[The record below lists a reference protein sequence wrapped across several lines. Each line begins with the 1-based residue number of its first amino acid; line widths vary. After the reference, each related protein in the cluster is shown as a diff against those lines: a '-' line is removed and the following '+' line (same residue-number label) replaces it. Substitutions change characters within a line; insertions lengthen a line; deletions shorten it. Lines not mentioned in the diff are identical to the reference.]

1 LRAAAARQVIAL
13 PYPLIPAPSLSR
25 KAARMR
31 VMCASTSSSV
41 RVRSGLRS
49 VSENARLRWSG
60 GSGLPS

>member
-13 PYPLIPAPSLSR
+13 PYSLIPAASLSR

-41 RVRSGLRS
+41 SMRPALQS
-49 VSENARLRWSG
+49 VSEKARLRWSG